1 MDTQKIMIEGA
12 MHMET
17 ELLLEVLADPQEK
30 VVGQWRF
37 VEGKYHDVNLVV
49 AVTSIGMSNAA
60 AATALGIER
69 FRPTAVI
76 SQGTAGGHDPAL
88 KAYDIVLGRRS
99 FDASS
104 YRSAQEDLV
113 DWRHMELM
121 GSYAYDAAMQSFI
134 PQAVYYP
141 GDEKLLAAA
150 QKVAKNYK
158 RGRVIAGCIAS
169 CNTWNRQKERLQFL
183 HNQFSSSCEDMEVNS
198 AAQICQQYGIPFLG
212 IRILSNT
219 EFRAEEFQPE
229 SAKVCQQF
237 VLAVAEQY
245 EKDRTKD

>member
-1 MDTQKIMIEGA
+1 MDIPKIMIEGA

-17 ELLLEVLADPQEK
+17 ELLLAALAEPQEHL
-30 VVGQWRF
+30 VGQWRF
-37 VEGKYHDVNLVV
+37 VEGKYHDVPIVV
-49 AVTSIGMSNAA
+49 AVTSIGMTNAA

-69 FRPTAVI
+69 FQPAAVI

-88 KAYDIVLGRRS
+88 QAYDIVLGKQS
-99 FDASS
+99 FDASA
-104 YRSAQEDLV
+104 YRSAQEDKT

-121 GSYAYDAAMQSFI
+121 GSYAYDAATQAFV

-150 QKVAKNYK
+150 HVIGQDYT
-158 RGRVIAGCIAS
+158 RGRVVDGCIAS
-169 CNTWNRQKERLQFL
+169 CNTWNRQKERLQYL
-183 HNQFSSSCEDMEVNS
+183 HDQFGSSCEDMEVNS
-198 AAQICQQYGIPFLG
+198 AAQICRQYGIPFLG

-229 SAKVCQQF
+229 SAQVCQQF

-245 EKDRTKD
+245 GNMSNCD